1 MYSMRQTGNTIA
13 SPFALEAKKA
23 LRVQDL
29 QQVQKA
35 DLWRLRYGYSGS
47 GIPQAQQEVQRL
59 QGIGLDAKPNRSY
72 SEARKAM
79 QGMRSYLFGSR
90 QGVLQRRLQASKRR
104 KPIGLFVLPLRRD
117 SQEEKCFD
125 STFSVL
131 QQRLPNGVPRK
142 PRIR

>member
-1 MYSMRQTGNTIA
+1 MRQTGNAIA

-23 LRVQDL
+23 LRLQNVQPI
-29 QQVQKA
+29 QEA
-35 DLWRLRYGYSGS
+35 DLRRLWYGYSGS
-47 GIPQAQQEVQRL
+47 GIPQARQEMQGL

-79 QGMRSYLFGSR
+79 QRMRRHLFRSR

-117 SQEEKCFD
+117 GQEEKRFD

-131 QQRLPNGVPRK
+131 QQRLPNGVSRK
-142 PRIR
+142 PGIR